1 MHAAPADFTGGYS
14 FIGKIEWARHLLGK
28 AGISS
33 LYRTRSQT
41 GNVVLYEKRV
51 EEGDGQRPEQ
61 SSRHQLA
68 PVEHVTTDKLSYR
81 ANGDRADIGLI
92 QKDQR
97 IEEFVLR

>member
-1 MHAAPADFTGGYS
+1 MRAAPADFTCRFS
-14 FIGKIEWARHLLGK
+14 FLGKIEGDDHLLGK
-28 AGISS
+28 VGISS
-33 LYRTRSQT
+33 LYRTRSQA

-51 EEGDGQRPEQ
+51 KKGNGQRAEQ